1 MATRDELYAKFGVTA
16 EAAQLFETE
25 LGTLILCVRGLEE
38 GWHAEPDG
46 DAAMRLLLDIDRK
59 TLGGLLAKLR
69 ESFLFDEDL
78 TDLFATAPNLR
89 NRLNHGFFERHNY
102 AIGTPEGR
110 DAMIADLEESHQRL
124 FDAWQ
129 MAGRITTAFQEEF
142 FAAREQA
149 TGIPNPLPTN
159 LPRRPVMLG
168 D

>member
-1 MATRDELYAKFGVTA
+1 MATRDELYTKFGVTA

-78 TDLFATAPNLR
+78 TDLFATALNCR

-102 AIGTPEGR
+102 AISTPAGR
-110 DAMIADLEESHQRL
+110 DAMIADLEESHRRMV
-124 FDAWQ
+124 DAWQ
-129 MAGRITTAFQEEF
+129 MAGRITTAFQEAF
-142 FAAREQA
+142 LVAREQG
-149 TGIPNPLPTN
+149 TGIPNPSSKGLPK
-159 LPRRPVMLG
+159 RPVMPG
-168 D
+168 G

>member
-38 GWHAEPDG
+38 GWHAEPDS

-78 TDLFATAPNLR
+78 TDLFATALNCR

-102 AIGTPEGR
+102 AIATAEGR
-110 DAMIADLEESHQRL
+110 DAMVADLEKSHQRL

-129 MAGRITTAFQEEF
+129 MAGRITTAFHEAF
-142 FAAREQA
+142 LAAREQA
-149 TGIPNPLPTN
+149 TGIPVPEPKALPK
-159 LPRRPVMLG
+159 RPVMPG
-168 D
+168 G